1 MSKPQLATVTTL
13 YDKNAADVS
22 AMLRQSADS
31 IDAETDEDD
40 RTKAMMAVQVSH
52 DGVIAI
58 YGWGPVDRFMAI
70 GVLQAAITKL
80 TDGVEEH
87 EV

>member
-1 MSKPQLATVTTL
+1 MSHLAVVETL
-13 YDKNAADVS
+13 YEHNASEVP

-31 IDAETDEDD
+31 IEAETDEND
-40 RTKAMMAVQVSH
+40 RTRAMVGVQLTH
-52 DGVIAI
+52 GGVIAI
-58 YGWGPVDRFMAI
+58 YGWGSLDRFTAI

-80 TDGVEEH
+80 TDGVEEN

>member
-1 MSKPQLATVTTL
+1 MTRLAVVETF
-13 YDKNAADVS
+13 YEHNASEVP

-31 IDAETDEDD
+31 IEAETDEND
-40 RTKAMMAVQVSH
+40 RTKAMMAVQVTH
-52 DGVIAI
+52 GGAIAI
-58 YGWGPVDRFMAI
+58 YGWGSVDRFMAI

-80 TDGVEEH
+80 SDNVEEH